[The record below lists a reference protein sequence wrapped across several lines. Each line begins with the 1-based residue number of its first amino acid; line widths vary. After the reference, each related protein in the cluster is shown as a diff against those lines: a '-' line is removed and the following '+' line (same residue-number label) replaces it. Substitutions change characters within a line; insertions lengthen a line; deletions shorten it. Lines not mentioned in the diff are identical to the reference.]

1 MGDFVGAAASIGGWE
16 MVTRNLID
24 RTDKEGNRHEDL
36 YPLLESVLG
45 ANSQDPENAD
55 TRFSAFT
62 DGRSEIGTQFK
73 EAYSLLQQ
81 QAPGEASGPPS
92 RPVDALRPTDAKKNF
107 KTNLP
112 SKSRSTEYETSRD
125 ASTNSTQA
133 TGEELLSKTA

>member
-1 MGDFVGAAASIGGWE
+1 
-16 MVTRNLID
+16 MVSRYLLD
-24 RTDKEGNRHEDL
+24 RTDEEGNKYGGL

-45 ANSQDPENAD
+45 ANSQDPENAE

-62 DGRSEIGTQFK
+62 DGRSQMGAQSG
-73 EAYSLLQQ
+73 EAPNLLRLKAPDE
-81 QAPGEASGPPS
+81 APGPLS
-92 RPVDALRPTDAKKNF
+92 RPEDALRPTDAKKKNS

-112 SKSRSTEYETSRD
+112 RKLRSTEYETSRD